1 MMGHKVLHPSI
12 EPDQNMSDFKLG
24 HRNKVLHPSIEPD
37 QDMSLSRDDKIATQ
51 FKVTSPAKAGGSDNQ
66 DNNAAV
72 IKSEHD
78 GHERDDITSP
88 RSDFVKT
95 ESNEVESS
103 KSPLSDSRDANTK
116 TSVQL
121 PKWNSIKSKQ
131 NSEM

>member
-1 MMGHKVLHPSI
+1 MIIRISYNFFYKVKWKIKFISKNL
-12 EPDQNMSDFKLG
+12 
-24 HRNKVLHPSIEPD
+24 
-37 QDMSLSRDDKIATQ
+37 SLSRDAKIATK
-51 FKVTSPAKAGGSDNQ
+51 FKVTSPAKAGRSDNQ

-103 KSPLSDSRDANTK
+103 KSPLSDSRDANTA
-116 TSVQL
+116 TSIQL
-121 PKWNSIKSKQ
+121 GAIQISRDIKGRGYPF
-131 NSEM
+131 